1 MVADMSRALKSCTV
15 QRSEKSSL
23 MTEMG
28 HQRRF
33 ERPRGMSAMPRR
45 IQPVSATLTLEG
57 KDRLLADKLQDIVV
71 VRGRQSKSR
80 YGDSWLRRD
89 PLKAFGRA
97 VWQAV
102 IVIYCQLLQVLRR
115 PVETTP
121 DRDQIAA
128 SH

>member
-1 MVADMSRALKSCTV
+1 
-15 QRSEKSSL
+15 
-23 MTEMG
+23 
-28 HQRRF
+28 
-33 ERPRGMSAMPRR
+33 
-45 IQPVSATLTLEG
+45 
-57 KDRLLADKLQDIVV
+57 VV

-115 PVETTP
+115 PVETTTQLQTLRCVALSDARGHEETHALQQSGVREATYLP
-121 DRDQIAA
+121 LTEVKLGSRLA
-128 SH
+128 

>member
-1 MVADMSRALKSCTV
+1 
-15 QRSEKSSL
+15 
-23 MTEMG
+23 
-28 HQRRF
+28 
-33 ERPRGMSAMPRR
+33 
-45 IQPVSATLTLEG
+45 
-57 KDRLLADKLQDIVV
+57 LADKSEISWWYEG
-71 VRGRQSKSR
+71 GRESR

-121 DRDQIAA
+121 R
-128 SH
+128 SLT